1 MCMVCAYVAVILLAL
16 AAGYIVLLKADK
28 AEGSLKKVGKI
39 IGWVIIVVATLTLI
53 WSIKMSM
60 FCSIKGCCGH
70 GKYGMYKSM
79 HKCDHMKG
87 MKDKECFH
95 MKKHSKMMHKE
106 EEK

>member
-1 MCMVCAYVAVILLAL
+1 MCMVCAYVSVILLAL

-28 AEGSLKKVGKI
+28 AEGSLKKIGKI
-39 IGWVIIVVATLTLI
+39 IGWIIIVVATLTLL

-60 FCSIKGCCGH
+60 CCSKRGYCGH

-79 HKCDHMKG
+79 HKGDHMKG
-87 MKDKECFH
+87 MKDKECLY
-95 MKKHSKMMHKE
+95 MKKHSKMMHGE